1 MDQAEIRL
9 GDVTVHATFLNDL
22 APQTV
27 AAFKTA
33 LPLQGTARHAKW
45 CGPCF
50 YLALTGTA
58 LNKVAKVENRI
69 HLMPPGSIVWSP
81 ELGELFV
88 VYDDARLYNGA
99 VGGLYGTLLGEIE
112 GDVSELAKEAF
123 RMRESGVKPLSFKL
137 ANR

>member
-1 MDQAEIRL
+1 MDQAEIKL
-9 GDVTVHATFLNDL
+9 GTVTVHATLLHDAAPL
-22 APQTV
+22 AV
-27 AAFKTA
+27 AALKKS

-50 YLALTGTA
+50 YLALADTA

-81 ELGELFV
+81 ELTELFV